1 MAESFS
7 FSLRRDSQGRLVL
20 GRDGMEDVVDVR
32 VRRAF
37 PWSCPTRHISVRT
50 KDGKE
55 LLMIDDVSE
64 LPEALRTIVLGELSS
79 MSLIPL
85 IQRVMKVDVRF
96 GFQQWTVST
105 DRGAA
110 EFRVQERED
119 IRFMPDG
126 RFTVKDADGN
136 LYELG
141 PLDSLDEHSRR
152 AVEAVV

>member
-1 MAESFS
+1 MAEL
-7 FSLRRDSQGRLVL
+7 FSLMRDSQGRLVL
-20 GRDGMEDVVDVR
+20 GRAGMEDVVDVR
-32 VRRAF
+32 IRRAF
-37 PWSCPTRHISVRT
+37 PWSCPARHISIRT

-55 LLMIDDVSE
+55 LVMIDEVTA
-64 LPEALRTIVLGELSS
+64 LPEALRTIVLGEMSS
-79 MSLIPL
+79 TSLIPM

-96 GFQQWTVST
+96 GFQQWTVAT
-105 DRGAA
+105 DRGGA

-136 LYELG
+136 LYELP
-141 PLDSLDEHSRR
+141 PLNSLDEQSRR

>member
-1 MAESFS
+1 MTDS
-7 FSLRRDSQGRLVL
+7 FSLTMDSQGRMVL
-20 GRDGMEDVVDVR
+20 GRAGMEDVVDVS

-37 PWSCPTRHISVRT
+37 PWSCPTRHISVRS

-55 LLMIDDVSE
+55 ILMIDDLAE
-64 LPEALRTIVLGELSS
+64 LPEALRKTVLGYLSS
-79 MSLIPL
+79 TSLIPL
-85 IQRVMKVDVRF
+85 IQRVLQVDVRF
-96 GFQQWTVST
+96 GFQQWTVAT
-105 DRGAA
+105 DRGPA

-136 LYELG
+136 LYELP
-141 PLDSLDEHSRR
+141 PLNSLDEHSRK